1 MFLEKS
7 QQAKQCV
14 LSDFRVFLGVF
25 GSSAFRLGTPSQQ
38 LHRGNTGQPSYLNA
52 IAHLNTYIYI
62 YIHTYIYIY
71 IYIYIYAHAPPP
83 HDPPVPGFC
92 KRWIMGGG
100 QPRINI
106 ARLEFPQNSQ
116 TLSNCDPALP
126 IGVFGK
132 FDPCQCFR
140 ISGFSNLG
148 EIRA

>member
-62 YIHTYIYIY
+62 YIHTYIYTY
-71 IYIYIYAHAPPP
+71 IYMLTPPP
-83 HDPPVPGFC
+83 PIIHPYLLFVN
-92 KRWIMGGG
+92 GGSWEVG
-100 QPRINI
+100 
-106 ARLEFPQNSQ
+106 S
-116 TLSNCDPALP
+116 
-126 IGVFGK
+126 
-132 FDPCQCFR
+132 
-140 ISGFSNLG
+140 LG
-148 EIRA
+148 